1 MLLRPLFALFL
12 GILSLAQATPSRAQI
27 VWADLEDVVQVN
39 VRPGWRDDAG
49 RHFAALEITLVAGW
63 KTYWRSPGA
72 AGIAPAFNWQRARNL
87 SGVQVHWPVPELG
100 QTSGTVTI
108 GYTRRV
114 VLPLELTPT
123 RKGRPIRLRGTLEI
137 GVCADIC
144 LPARLRVDAV
154 LPVDGVGD
162 PVIAAALAD
171 RPSAGRGQVR
181 CALRPIDGGMALS
194 ARVPL
199 ARRLGNT
206 EAVAVELAGARGR
219 VWITDTS
226 VRRSGGE
233 LITETEFMTPG
244 GAPILINRADLRFT
258 AIGARG
264 AVEFFGCAR

>member
-1 MLLRPLFALFL
+1 MLFRALFTL
-12 GILSLAQATPSRAQI
+12 GLALFTLALPPPSRAQI
-27 VWADLEDVVQVN
+27 VWADVEDVVQVT
-39 VRPGWRDDAG
+39 VRPGWRDGQG
-49 RHFAALEITLVAGW
+49 RHFAALEFALAPGW

-72 AGIAPAFNWQRARNL
+72 AGIAPAFDWGRARNL
-87 SGVQVHWPVPELG
+87 SGVTVHWPVPELG
-100 QTSGTVTI
+100 QTAGTKTI
-108 GYTRRV
+108 GYTQRL
-114 VLPLELTPT
+114 VLPLVLTPT
-123 RKGRPIRLRGTLEI
+123 RAGRAIRLRGTLEI
-137 GVCADIC
+137 GVCSDIC

-171 RPSAGRGQVR
+171 RPAAGRGQVR

-194 ARVPL
+194 ARVPVP
-199 ARRLGNT
+199 RRLGNAET
-206 EAVAVELAGARGR
+206 VAVELAGARGR

-226 VRRSGGE
+226 VRRNGGE

-244 GAPILINRADLRFT
+244 GAPILVNRADLRFT